1 VDEGREKRGGKIMG
15 VGELLKGLTVLC
27 VEQAV
32 SLPYCTWRLAVDGAN
47 VIRVESQIGDPNRRV
62 GKKILDEDLMNS
74 YFLSVNSGKKS
85 ITLNLKSE
93 KGQEILRNLVEK
105 LEVDVFATNQLP
117 HNYEKLGISYE
128 QLKEVKKDIIW
139 VGVSGFGPERSEA
152 AYDPMIQAYSGIMD
166 TNGEPESE
174 PLKFGVSIAD
184 LEAANQAYS
193 EIMKALLHRQ
203 ITGEGLCVNVTL
215 LEACMSLLA
224 LHLPMAGLDLPM
236 VKSGN
241 AHPIFAPVGIYKTAD
256 GFISVAV
263 GNDAQWEAIVCCGG
277 FESLSKPEYKTNNQR
292 KENERQMNTELKEV
306 MSGMK
311 TQDVLS
317 QFRAAKIPVSQV
329 NLVPDVLKDEYL
341 NKKLLSIKDPK
352 SGLSVSLAP
361 PPVSVKDVSLSF
373 PPRFGEHNEE
383 IYGKLGYDVGELR
396 EENVI

>member
-1 VDEGREKRGGKIMG
+1 MG
-15 VGELLKGLTVLC
+15 VGELLKNLNVLC

-62 GKKILDEDLMNS
+62 GKKILDEELMNS

-93 KGQEILRNLVEK
+93 KGQEILLNLIEK

-128 QLKEVKKDIIW
+128 QLKKVKENIIW

-166 TNGEPESE
+166 TNGEPGSD

-193 EIMKALLHRQ
+193 EIMKALLHREM
-203 ITGEGLCVNVTL
+203 TGEGSKIHISMLDC
-215 LEACMSLLA
+215 CMSLLA
-224 LHLPMAGLDLPM
+224 LHLPMAGLGLPM

-241 AHPIFAPVGIYKTAD
+241 AHPIFAPVGVYKTAD
-256 GFISVAV
+256 GFISLAV
-263 GNDAQWEAIVCCGG
+263 GNDAQWEGIVCCNG
-277 FESLSKPEYKTNNQR
+277 FESLNKPDYKTNNQR
-292 KENERQMNTELKEV
+292 KENEEQIIRELNEV

-311 TQDVLS
+311 TEDVLA

-329 NLVPDVLKDEYL
+329 NLVPDVLKDSYL
-341 NKKLLSIKDPK
+341 NSKLLAIKDPK

-361 PPVSVKDVSLSF
+361 PPVFAGEVSLSF

-383 IYGKLGYDVGELR
+383 IYGKLGYDVGELK
-396 EENVI
+396 ENKVI

>member
-1 VDEGREKRGGKIMG
+1 MG
-15 VGELLKGLTVLC
+15 VRELLKDLNVLC

-62 GKKILDEDLMNS
+62 GKKILEEELMNS

-93 KGQEILRNLVEK
+93 KGQEILRNLMEK
-105 LEVDVFATNQLP
+105 LDIDVFATNQLP
-117 HNYEKLGISYE
+117 HNYEKLGISYD
-128 QLKEVKKDIIW
+128 QLKQVKSDIIW
-139 VGVSGFGPERSEA
+139 IGVSGFGPERSEA

-166 TNGEPESE
+166 TNGEPGDD

-193 EIMKALLHRQ
+193 EIMKALLHREM
-203 ITGEGLCVNVTL
+203 TGEGSKVDISM
-215 LEACMSLLA
+215 LECSMSLLA
-224 LHLPMAGLDLPM
+224 LHIPMAGMGFPM

-241 AHPIFAPVGIYKTAD
+241 AHPIFSPVGVYKTSD
-256 GFISVAV
+256 GYISLAV
-263 GNDAQWEAIVCCGG
+263 GNDAQWEGITCCGG
-277 FESLSKPEYKTNNQR
+277 FESLQKDDYKTNNQR
-292 KENERQMNTELKEV
+292 KANEEQLLKELKEV
-306 MSGMK
+306 LAGMN
-311 TQDVLS
+311 TGDVLT

-341 NKKLLSIKDPK
+341 KSKLVSIKDPRT
-352 SGLSVSLAP
+352 GFAVSLAP
-361 PPVSVKDVSLSF
+361 PPVSAMDVSLSF

-383 IYGKLGYDVGELR
+383 IYGGLGYDVGELR
-396 EENVI
+396 EKKVI